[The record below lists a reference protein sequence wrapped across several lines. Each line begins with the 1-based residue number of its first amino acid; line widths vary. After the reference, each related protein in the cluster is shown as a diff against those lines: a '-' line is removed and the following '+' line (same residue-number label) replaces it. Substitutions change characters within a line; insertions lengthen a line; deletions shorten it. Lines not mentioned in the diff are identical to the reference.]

1 MLTPAEYTAKKKR
14 EQARERQR
22 RFRERHPELRP
33 QKKQKTGESGAERRD
48 EIQ

>member
-22 RFRERHPELRP
+22 RFRECHPELRLP
-33 QKKQKTGESGAERRD
+33 KKRSKQNRENSEAAD
-48 EIQ
+48 N

>member
-22 RFRERHPELRP
+22 RFRERHPEKAVKNRKIVTDSN
-33 QKKQKTGESGAERRD
+33 QNKAED
-48 EIQ
+48 Q

>member
-22 RFRERHPELRP
+22 RFRERHPELRSHRKP
-33 QKKQKTGESGAERRD
+33 PKQNREKNEEAD
-48 EIQ
+48 A

>member
-22 RFRERHPELRP
+22 RFRERHPEINP
-33 QKKQKTGESGAERRD
+33 KKKKSYTFGNEKETGEN
-48 EIQ
+48 